1 MAKDA
6 IVSQELADKFKTE
19 KDSPYLRFVRGEGLD
34 IISAQYVP
42 NLRTAELKPWARKSG
57 KGVFIN
63 HEASRTSND
72 CYVCEIAP
80 GRKLEPQHHLF
91 EEMILILSGRGST
104 TVWNDAGARVTFEWK
119 AGAIF
124 AIPLNCWYQ
133 HFNGSGQEPVRYV
146 AVTNAPSVINLYD
159 DIDFV
164 FNHRH
169 DFVNRFSGEADY
181 YSAKGEQIGF
191 LLQTNFVSDA
201 VNLPLIAAK
210 ERGAG
215 GGHIRFNMAR
225 GSIASHISQFPVGTY
240 KKAHAHGPGAH
251 VIVLSGEGYSLM
263 WPEGEEPRRYDWQVG
278 TLIVPPN
285 AWFHQHF
292 NSGPTPAR
300 YLAFKHWSPR
310 NAQGVPI
317 SWISRRLGGTQVDY
331 ADEHPLVRRMFAEAL
346 ARHGTPSR
354 MDDIY
359 AAELPKSAAEG
370 GVSMAR
376 QRRRPASRLPYILA
390 NVRLRLG
397 LSIAL
402 GIAVML
408 ALSLSE
414 WRTSARIVLGWDAGV
429 ALYLVL
435 TYVLMARSTIQHIR
449 DHAAQDDEGRFA
461 ILVLTVLAALA
472 SLAAIV
478 AELGI
483 GEGGKRTGT
492 QLALATVT
500 IFLSWTF
507 IHTIFALNYAH
518 DYYGEHGAKRSGLKF
533 PDDADPDYWD
543 FVYFSFVVGMTCQV
557 SDVAVAS
564 QPIRRTVIAHGVVSF
579 FFNTALLALTVNIA
593 ASAI

>member
-1 MAKDA
+1 M
-6 IVSQELADKFKTE
+6 VLA
-19 KDSPYLRFVRGEGLD
+19 
-34 IISAQYVP
+34 
-42 NLRTAELKPWARKSG
+42 
-57 KGVFIN
+57 
-63 HEASRTSND
+63 
-72 CYVCEIAP
+72 
-80 GRKLEPQHHLF
+80 
-91 EEMILILSGRGST
+91 GRGST
-104 TVWNDAGARVTFEWK
+104 TVWNNAGARITFEWK

-133 HFNGSGQEPVRYV
+133 HFNGSGQEAVRYV

-169 DFVNRFSGEADY
+169 DFINRFSGEPDY
-181 YSAKGEQIGF
+181 FSAKGEQIGF
-191 LLQTNFVSDA
+191 LLQTNFVPDA

-310 NAQGVPI
+310 NAQGVPM
-317 SWISRRLGGTQVDY
+317 SWIIAAARRQPDRLRRRASAG
-331 ADEHPLVRRMFAEAL
+331 APHVRRGAGPAWHAL
-346 ARHGTPSR
+346 AHGRGLRRRTPQ
-354 MDDIY
+354 
-359 AAELPKSAAEG
+359 SAAQG
-370 GVSMAR
+370 GVKHG
-376 QRRRPASRLPYILA
+376 PAKEASGEPPALHPGA
-390 NVRLRLG
+390 SCACG
-397 LSIAL
+397 SALSIAL
-402 GIAVML
+402 GIAVTL

-483 GEGGKRTGT
+483 GQGGKRTGP

-500 IFLSWTF
+500 IFLSWIF

-533 PDDADPDYWD
+533 PDDEDPDYWD